1 MAQVQIDEAK
11 FRDIFENPTIARML
25 REVNPTEFEHFVAYV
40 FKQAGFSV
48 EYTGNQH
55 GPGLDL
61 KVFMGGPL
69 RAGVQVKHFVP
80 DHRVSA
86 PEVVNLRGG
95 LPELDG
101 VVGYFVTTSSFGE
114 MALKEARSGRRI
126 WPIDGD
132 HLLRYITYVRGS
144 RTPQGQTA
152 DAGASLAA
160 YSLAPIMPDAF
171 FAADEM
177 AWRPTSQTKVLALA
191 NHKGGVGKTTTAVN
205 LAFGLAGQGHQ
216 VLLVDMDAQANLT
229 HTLAHPQA
237 DKVAPL
243 HLGDYFARR
252 RPLADLVRQTQFPN
266 VWLIPSDNELT
277 LSDTGVAAGPD
288 AELRFARDLH
298 APDIVPPP
306 NLDKRPFDWIIL
318 DTGPSM
324 GFFTRAALLASR
336 DVLMPISAGV
346 FASWGESQLRQTIG
360 TMQALAGRP
369 IDLLGSVITQWKN
382 DATSRQFLA
391 QVATTMPVLGE
402 KVPLDKSHIE
412 KVHFET
418 GRGKKKT
425 IFDYRSP
432 AADAYLTVIE
442 EVLNRVH

>member
-11 FRDIFENPTIARML
+11 FRDIFGEPSIERML
-25 REVNPTEFEHFVAYV
+25 TEMGDTEFEHFIAYV
-40 FKQAGFSV
+40 FRQGGFSV

-69 RAGVQVKHFVP
+69 RAGVQVKHFVEG
-80 DHRVSA
+80 HKVST

-95 LPELDG
+95 LPEQNG
-101 VVGYFVTTSSFGE
+101 VVGYFVTTSSFVD
-114 MALKEARSGRRI
+114 MALTEAKSGRRI
-126 WPIDGD
+126 WPIDGA
-132 HLLRYITYVRGS
+132 HLLRYITYIRGS
-144 RTPQGQTA
+144 RPQVGSDQDT
-152 DAGASLAA
+152 GSSLSA
-160 YSLAPIMPDAF
+160 YTLAPITPDAF
-171 FAADEM
+171 FAADEPI
-177 AWRPTSQTKVLALA
+177 WRPTSQTKVLALA

-205 LAFGLAGQGHQ
+205 LAFGLAGQGYQ

-229 HTLAHPQA
+229 RTLAHPQA
-237 DKVAPL
+237 DKVVPL

-252 RPLADLVRQTQFPN
+252 HSLADLVRQTQFPN
-266 VWLIPSDNELT
+266 VWLIASDNELT

-324 GFFTRAALLASR
+324 GFFTRAALAASR
-336 DVLMPISAGV
+336 DVLMPIAAGV

-369 IDLLGSVITQWKN
+369 IDLLVDGWSSQDVGPGNKGS
-382 DATSRQFLA
+382 DALA
-391 QVATTMPVLGE
+391 TECVQCRNLGA
-402 KVPLDKSHIE
+402 
-412 KVHFET
+412 F
-418 GRGKKKT
+418 
-425 IFDYRSP
+425 SP
-432 AADAYLTVIE
+432 T
-442 EVLNRVH
+442 